1 MDVSK
6 RLTTQQLHSVA
17 EALQYVELSIGN
29 TVYKCGEEGSAAY
42 FILSGRVRLFNGQ
55 ERSTTTIKSPLTSL
69 TDDFWSID
77 LCEGD
82 VFGTEA
88 LTGDSRRLTTA
99 LAVGG
104 VTGDT
109 PVSLNQKFS
118 TATAPLKLH
127 KRSTLNRWKAAVF
140 QITRNR
146 PRWMSTLHQ
155 EFNYRIGLTFALVN
169 HLPLFKDIPK
179 QQCFDICKRCM
190 VEVAAL
196 DSVVFGRDDELMDQM
211 FFVIEGSVTIQ
222 QVLDSPLPVSAAL
235 VTGSSLDARGTKVI
249 VRVLKP
255 GDTFGEVELM
265 LESSRRL
272 IEATVSSPSTKLL
285 RVPKAVFISLWPQ
298 RDRFE
303 SKLTTLKRAFAAASP
318 LEPEQLC
325 SMYYSVKELSFKR
338 NEVIFGS
345 YTPQGTLFMVE
356 SGLCIMHN
364 KRFVEQQYPD

>member
-109 PVSLNQKFS
+109 PVRLGLTRLQPKSEVFYSNSTFEATQTINAKSLESCRIPNYAKS
-118 TATAPLKLH
+118 TALDVNT
-127 KRSTLNRWKAAVF
+127 S
-140 QITRNR
+140 
-146 PRWMSTLHQ
+146 PR
-155 EFNYRIGLTFALVN
+155 V
-169 HLPLFKDIPK
+169 
-179 QQCFDICKRCM
+179 
-190 VEVAAL
+190 
-196 DSVVFGRDDELMDQM
+196 
-211 FFVIEGSVTIQ
+211 
-222 QVLDSPLPVSAAL
+222 
-235 VTGSSLDARGTKVI
+235 
-249 VRVLKP
+249 
-255 GDTFGEVELM
+255 
-265 LESSRRL
+265 
-272 IEATVSSPSTKLL
+272 
-285 RVPKAVFISLWPQ
+285 
-298 RDRFE
+298 
-303 SKLTTLKRAFAAASP
+303 
-318 LEPEQLC
+318 
-325 SMYYSVKELSFKR
+325 
-338 NEVIFGS
+338 
-345 YTPQGTLFMVE
+345 
-356 SGLCIMHN
+356 
-364 KRFVEQQYPD
+364 